1 MEIATK
7 VVKGINMLSKIKS
20 SIKFRFGLVLI
31 GLAFSMFST
40 SANAESDVYDFHLYL
55 SGGGMLWGVP
65 DKGFSG
71 GLGVNFGT
79 QIFTYG
85 GIETH
90 LTAGF
95 ADAETKNWLR
105 FLFGTYFRANLPL
118 GWVNPYA
125 KVGFTYA
132 NLRLDEKS
140 VNNFNL
146 GWGVGTEINFPLN
159 IFMDL
164 GYMSYLSLGQVT
176 MNAFNFTIGYK
187 FKF

>member
-1 MEIATK
+1 
-7 VVKGINMLSKIKS
+7 MLLNAKSMFKSKLI
-20 SIKFRFGLVLI
+20 LVFITI
-31 GLAFSMFST
+31 GLMFFST
-40 SANAESDVYDFHLYL
+40 NSKAESDIYDFHLYL

-71 GLGVNFGT
+71 GLGLNLGA

-90 LTAGF
+90 LSAGF
-95 ADAETKNWLR
+95 PDAETQNWMR
-105 FLFGTYFRANLPL
+105 VLFGTYFRANLPL
-118 GWVNPYA
+118 GWINPYA
-125 KVGFTYA
+125 KVGFTYS
-132 NLRLDEKS
+132 NLRIDAKS

-164 GYMSYLSLGQVT
+164 GYMSYLTLGKVT
-176 MNAFNFTIGYK
+176 MNAFTFTIGYK
-187 FKF
+187 FR